1 MRAQRDL
8 IAKTKFVN
16 RASGPFYRRFGIGLV
31 ALLLAAVSAGPAIA
45 DSAEPGSGGP
55 SQAVVVQATSEAA
68 ARAAVAAH
76 HGTVTQSLW
85 IVNGVAADVPEGE
98 LAGLE
103 TEPGITHV
111 SADAPVH
118 VQAAP
123 SPLHAAASVYPKVV
137 GADKLWNEGVNG
149 DGVTVAVVDTGIA
162 QVADLAG
169 RVIGGVDF
177 SGGNNP
183 YNDEFGHGTFVAG
196 IIAGN
201 GASSNGT
208 YKGVAPNAKLVSIKI
223 AGRNGASD
231 ITHVLAAIQWAVSFR
246 TDYGIKV
253 LNLSLGTDSTQP
265 YLLSPL
271 DGAVERAWDAGIVV
285 TVSASNNG
293 PGAGTVTKPADD
305 PLVIT
310 VGALDDKGTPG
321 RGDDV
326 MAGFSGQGP
335 TAADGLT
342 KPDLVAS
349 GRSVIGLRAPGS
361 KVDSAYPGS
370 RVGSAY
376 FKGSGTSFSTAV
388 VSGSAALLLDRE
400 PNLTPDQVKA
410 RLLGTAAPGP
420 VGNPNVDGHGSVD
433 TYAAA
438 HAGTFDSANQ
448 GVFRSLGS
456 GDLQL
461 DRGSLRINIQTGG
474 LLDPIFHLLSPV
486 LQLLFG
492 NLTAQNQTFDQL
504 TYFSSEWT
512 GSSWYGSS
520 WYGSSWYGSSWYGSS
535 WYGSSWYGS
544 SWYGSSWYA
553 TAWE

>member
-1 MRAQRDL
+1 MRAKRKL
-8 IAKTKFVN
+8 IASVLFVLLGAWIAPAVAN
-16 RASGPFYRRFGIGLV
+16 PSLASD
-31 ALLLAAVSAGPAIA
+31 AVA
-45 DSAEPGSGGP
+45 DSAVIVQGT
-55 SQAVVVQATSEAA
+55 SQAAV
-68 ARAAVAAH
+68 RAAVEAH
-76 HGTVTQSLW
+76 HGTVTQDLW
-85 IVNGVAADVPEGE
+85 IVQGVAANIPAGE
-98 LAGLE
+98 LAALQ
-103 TEPGITHV
+103 TEPGVTHV
-111 SADAPVH
+111 TEDAPVH
-118 VQAAP
+118 IQAAQP
-123 SPLHAAASVYPKVV
+123 SPLHAATAVYPKVV
-137 GADKLWNEGVNG
+137 GADRLWTEGIDG
-149 DGVTVAVVDTGIA
+149 EGVTVAVVDTGITP
-162 QVADLAG
+162 VADLAG

-177 SGGNNP
+177 SGGDDP

-201 GASSNGT
+201 GASSNGA
-208 YKGVAPNAKLVSIKI
+208 YKGVAPKAKLVSIKI

-246 TDYGIKV
+246 NDYGIRV

-265 YLLSPL
+265 YMLSPL

-285 TVSASNNG
+285 TVSSSNKG
-293 PGAGTVTKPADD
+293 PGPGTVTKPADD

-310 VGALDDKGTPG
+310 VGALDDRGTPG

-326 MAGFSGQGP
+326 MAGFSGEGP
-335 TAADGLT
+335 TAADGLN

-349 GRSVIGLRAPGS
+349 GRSIIGLRVPGS

-376 FKGSGTSFSTAV
+376 FKGSGTSFSNAV
-388 VSGSAALLLDRE
+388 TSGSAALLLERE
-400 PNLTPDQVKA
+400 PSLTPDQVKD
-410 RLLGTAAPGP
+410 RLLGSAAPGP
-420 VGNPNVDGHGSVD
+420 VGNANVDGRGSLD

-438 HAGTFDSANQ
+438 HAGTFAAANQ
-448 GVFRSLGS
+448 GVVRSLGS
-456 GDLQL
+456 GSLQL
-461 DRGSLRINIQTGG
+461 DRGSLQINIQVGG
-474 LLDPIFHLLSPV
+474 LLDPIFQLLTPV
-486 LQLLFG
+486 LKLLVG

-504 TYFSSEWT
+504 AYFSSEWT

>member
-1 MRAQRDL
+1 MRTKRIL
-8 IAKTKFVN
+8 IACVLFVLAGAWIAPAN
-16 RASGPFYRRFGIGLV
+16 PSLASD
-31 ALLLAAVSAGPAIA
+31 AVGNT
-45 DSAEPGSGGP
+45 
-55 SQAVVVQATSEAA
+55 AVIVQATSEAA

-76 HGTVTQSLW
+76 HGTVTQDLW
-85 IVNGVAADVPEGE
+85 IVNGVAADVPASEV
-98 LAGLE
+98 AGLSA
-103 TEPGITHV
+103 EPGVTHV
-111 SADAPVH
+111 DDNAAVH
-118 VQAAP
+118 VQAASP
-123 SPLHAAASVYPKVV
+123 SPLHSASAVYPKVV
-137 GADKLWNEGVNG
+137 GADKLWNEGVDG

-162 QVADLAG
+162 PVADLSG
-169 RVIGGVDF
+169 RVIGGADF
-177 SGGNNP
+177 SGGSNP
-183 YNDEFGHGTFVAG
+183 YTDDFGHGTFVAG
-196 IIAGN
+196 LIAGN
-201 GASSNGT
+201 GASSNGA
-208 YKGVAPNAKLVSIKI
+208 YKGVAPKAKLVSIKI
-223 AGRNGASD
+223 AGRDGSSD

-246 TDYGIKV
+246 NDYGIRV
-253 LNLSLGTDSTQP
+253 LNLSLGTNSTQA
-265 YLLSPL
+265 YMLSPL

-285 TVSASNNG
+285 TVSAGNG
-293 PGAGTVTKPADD
+293 GTDPGTINKPADD

-326 MAGFSGQGP
+326 MAGFSGAGP

-349 GRSVIGLRAPGS
+349 GRSVISLRAPGS
-361 KVDSAYPGS
+361 KVDTAYPGS
-370 RVGSAY
+370 RVGTAY

-388 VSGSAALLLDRE
+388 TSGSAALLLERE

-410 RLLGTAAPGP
+410 RLLGTTTPGP
-420 VGNPNVDGHGSVD
+420 AGNANVDGHGSLD
-433 TYAAA
+433 TYSAA
-438 HAGTFDSANQ
+438 HAGTFDAANQ
-448 GVFRSLGS
+448 GVPRSLGS

-461 DRGSLRINIQTGG
+461 DRGGLAVNIQTGSF
-474 LLDPIFHLLSPV
+474 LDPILHTLSPV
-486 LQLLFG
+486 LVLVVG
-492 NLTAQNQTFDQL
+492 NLTAQNQTFDQV

>member
-1 MRAQRDL
+1 MQAQRDL
-8 IAKTKFVN
+8 IAGTKVVH
-16 RASGPFYRRFGIGLV
+16 RGSAPRRFGIGLV

-45 DSAEPGSGGP
+45 DSSESAGANRS
-55 SQAVVVQATSEAA
+55 VVVQATSEAA
-68 ARAAVAAH
+68 AHAAVAAH
-76 HGTVTQSLW
+76 HGTVTHDLW
-85 IVNGVAADVPEGE
+85 IVNGVAADVPAGE

-103 TEPGITHV
+103 AEPGITHV
-111 SADAPVH
+111 SDDAAVH
-118 VQAAP
+118 VQATP
-123 SPLHAAASVYPKVV
+123 SPLHSATAVYPKVV

-177 SGGNNP
+177 SGGNDP
-183 YNDEFGHGTFVAG
+183 FKDEFGHGTFVAG
-196 IIAGN
+196 LIAGN
-201 GASSNGT
+201 GASSNGA
-208 YKGVAPNAKLVSIKI
+208 YKGVAPKAKLVSIKI
-223 AGRNGASD
+223 AGANGASD

-246 TDYGIKV
+246 NDYGIKV

-310 VGALDDKGTPG
+310 VGALDDKGSPG

-335 TAADGLT
+335 TAADGIT

-349 GRSVIGLRAPGS
+349 GRSVISLRAPGS
-361 KVDSAYPGS
+361 KVDTAYPGS
-370 RVGSAY
+370 RVGSFY

-388 VSGSAALLLDRE
+388 VSGSAALLLDQE

-420 VGNPNVDGHGSVD
+420 AGSPNVDGHGSLD

-438 HAGTFDSANQ
+438 HAGTNDSANQ
-448 GVFRSLGS
+448 GITRSLGS
-456 GDLQL
+456 GSLQL
-461 DRGSLRINIQTGG
+461 DRGSLQVNIQTGTV
-474 LLDPIFHLLSPV
+474 LDPIFHILSPV
-486 LQLLFG
+486 L
-492 NLTAQNQTFDQL
+492 
-504 TYFSSEWT
+504 
-512 GSSWYGSS
+512 
-520 WYGSSWYGSSWYGSS
+520 
-535 WYGSSWYGS
+535 
-544 SWYGSSWYA
+544 
-553 TAWE
+553 

>member
-1 MRAQRDL
+1 MRAKRKL
-8 IAKTKFVN
+8 IASVLFVLLGAWIAPAVAN
-16 RASGPFYRRFGIGLV
+16 PSLASD
-31 ALLLAAVSAGPAIA
+31 AVA
-45 DSAEPGSGGP
+45 DSAVIVQGT
-55 SQAVVVQATSEAA
+55 SQAAV
-68 ARAAVAAH
+68 RAAVEAH
-76 HGTVTQSLW
+76 HGTVTQDLW
-85 IVNGVAADVPEGE
+85 IVQGVAANIPAGE
-98 LAGLE
+98 LAALQ
-103 TEPGITHV
+103 TEPGVTHV
-111 SADAPVH
+111 TEDAPVH
-118 VQAAP
+118 IQAAQP
-123 SPLHAAASVYPKVV
+123 SPLHAATAVYPKVV
-137 GADKLWNEGVNG
+137 GADRLWTEGIDG
-149 DGVTVAVVDTGIA
+149 DGVTVAVVDTGITP
-162 QVADLAG
+162 VADLAG

-177 SGGNNP
+177 SGGDNP

-201 GASSNGT
+201 GASSNGA
-208 YKGVAPNAKLVSIKI
+208 YKGVAPKAKLVSIKI

-246 TDYGIKV
+246 NDYGIRV

-265 YLLSPL
+265 YMLSPL

-285 TVSASNNG
+285 TVSSSNKG
-293 PGAGTVTKPADD
+293 PGPGTVTKPADD

-310 VGALDDKGTPG
+310 VGALDDRGTPG

-326 MAGFSGQGP
+326 MAGFSGEGP
-335 TAADGLT
+335 TAADGLN

-349 GRSVIGLRAPGS
+349 GRSIIGLRVPGS

-388 VSGSAALLLDRE
+388 AAGSAALLLERE
-400 PNLTPDQVKA
+400 PSLTPDQVKD
-410 RLLGTAAPGP
+410 RLLGSAASGP
-420 VGNPNVDGHGSVD
+420 VGNANVDGRGSLD

-438 HAGTFDSANQ
+438 HAGTFAAANQ
-448 GVFRSLGS
+448 GVVRSLGS
-456 GDLQL
+456 GSLQL
-461 DRGSLRINIQTGG
+461 DRGSLQINIQVGG
-474 LLDPIFHLLSPV
+474 LLDPIFQLLTPV
-486 LQLLFG
+486 LKLLVG

-504 TYFSSEWT
+504 AYFGSEWT

>member
-1 MRAQRDL
+1 MFTGEAPGAQ
-8 IAKTKFVN
+8 
-16 RASGPFYRRFGIGLV
+16 
-31 ALLLAAVSAGPAIA
+31 
-45 DSAEPGSGGP
+45 
-55 SQAVVVQATSEAA
+55 
-68 ARAAVAAH
+68 
-76 HGTVTQSLW
+76 
-85 IVNGVAADVPEGE
+85 
-98 LAGLE
+98 
-103 TEPGITHV
+103 
-111 SADAPVH
+111 
-118 VQAAP
+118 
-123 SPLHAAASVYPKVV
+123 
-137 GADKLWNEGVNG
+137 
-149 DGVTVAVVDTGIA
+149 
-162 QVADLAG
+162 
-169 RVIGGVDF
+169 
-177 SGGNNP
+177 
-183 YNDEFGHGTFVAG
+183 
-196 IIAGN
+196 IIN
-201 GASSNGT
+201 
-208 YKGVAPNAKLVSIKI
+208 VKI
-223 AGRNGASD
+223 AGRDGSAD
-231 ITHVLAAIQWAVSFR
+231 VTKVLAAIQWVVSFKDR
-246 TDYGIKV
+246 YGIDV

-293 PGAGTVTKPADD
+293 PGPGTVTKPADD

-321 RGDDV
+321 RADDV
-326 MAGFSGQGP
+326 MAGFSGEGP
-335 TAADGLT
+335 TAADGLA

-349 GRSVIGLRAPGS
+349 GRSVISLRAPNS

-400 PNLTPDQVKA
+400 PTLTPEQVKA

-420 VGNPNVDGHGSVD
+420 VGDPDVDGHGSVD

-438 HAGTFDSANQ
+438 HAGTFNSANQ
-448 GVFRSLGS
+448 GVVRSLGS
-456 GDLQL
+456 GSLQL
-461 DRGSLRINIQTGG
+461 DRGSLKINIQTGTVF
-474 LLDPIFHLLSPV
+474 DPLFRLLSPV
-486 LQLLFG
+486 LQLLTG
-492 NLTAQNQTFDQL
+492 NLTAQNQLFDQVG
-504 TYFSSEWT
+504 YFTSAWT

>member
-1 MRAQRDL
+1 MRAKRNL
-8 IAKTKFVN
+8 IASVVLFLTAAFTAPSVVN
-16 RASGPFYRRFGIGLV
+16 PALASP
-31 ALLLAAVSAGPAIA
+31 AAPGAAGSRP
-45 DSAEPGSGGP
+45 
-55 SQAVVVQATSEAA
+55 VVVQATSEAA
-68 ARAAVAAH
+68 AQAAVAAH
-76 HGTVTQSLW
+76 HGTVTRDLW
-85 IVNGVAADVPEGE
+85 IIDGVAAEVPAGE
-98 LAGLE
+98 LAGLAA
-103 TEPGITHV
+103 EPGVTHV
-111 SADAPVH
+111 SDDAAVH
-118 VQAAP
+118 VQAATP
-123 SPLHAAASVYPKVV
+123 SPLHAASAVYPKVV
-137 GADKLWNEGVNG
+137 GADRLWTEGVDG
-149 DGVTVAVVDTGIA
+149 DGVTVALVDTGIA
-162 QVADLAG
+162 PVADLAG
-169 RVIGGVDF
+169 RVVGGVDF
-177 SGGNNP
+177 SGGNSP
-183 YNDEFGHGTFVAG
+183 FTDDFGHGTFVAG

-201 GASSNGT
+201 GAASNGQ
-208 YKGVAPNAKLVSIKI
+208 YKGVAPNARLVSIKI
-223 AGRNGASD
+223 AGRDGSSD
-231 ITHVLAAIQWAVSFR
+231 ITHVLAAIQWAVSFKS
-246 TDYGIKV
+246 TYGIRV

-293 PGAGTVTKPADD
+293 PGPGTVTKPADD

-321 RGDDV
+321 RADDI
-326 MAGFSGQGP
+326 MAGFSGEGP
-335 TAADGLT
+335 TAADGLA

-349 GRSVIGLRAPGS
+349 GRSVISLRAPNS

-400 PNLTPDQVKA
+400 PTLTPDQVKA

-420 VGNPNVDGHGSVD
+420 VGDPDVDGHGSVD

-438 HAGTFDSANQ
+438 HAGTFNSANQ
-448 GVFRSLGS
+448 GVVRSLGS
-456 GDLQL
+456 GSLQL
-461 DRGSLRINIQTGG
+461 DRGSLKINIQTGTG
-474 LLDPIFHLLSPV
+474 FDPLFRLLSPV
-486 LQLLFG
+486 LQLLTG
-492 NLTAQNQTFDQL
+492 NLTAQNQLFDQVG
-504 TYFSSEWT
+504 YFTSAWT

>member
-1 MRAQRDL
+1 MRAKRTL
-8 IAKTKFVN
+8 ITSVVFLLTAAFLAPAVPATAITGTVSPAGAT
-16 RASGPFYRRFGIGLV
+16 RSVIVQGSSG
-31 ALLLAAVSAGPAIA
+31 AAV
-45 DSAEPGSGGP
+45 
-55 SQAVVVQATSEAA
+55 
-68 ARAAVAAH
+68 RAAVAAH
-76 HGTVTQSLW
+76 GGTVTQDLW
-85 IVNGVAADVPEGE
+85 IVNGVAADVPVAEVAA
-98 LAGLE
+98 LSA
-103 TEPGITHV
+103 EPGIRL
-111 SADAPVH
+111 SDNAPVQL
-118 VQAAP
+118 QAAEP
-123 SPLHAAASVYPKVV
+123 SPLHSASAVYPKVV
-137 GADKLWNEGVNG
+137 GADRLWSEGVDG
-149 DGVTVAVVDTGIA
+149 DGVTVAVVDTGITP
-162 QVADLAG
+162 VADLAG

-177 SGGNNP
+177 SGGDNP
-183 YNDEFGHGTFVAG
+183 YNDEFGHGTFLAG

-201 GASSNGT
+201 GAASNGA
-208 YKGVAPNAKLVSIKI
+208 YKGVAPKAKLVSIKI

-246 TDYGIKV
+246 HEYGIRV

-265 YLLSPL
+265 YMLSPL

-285 TVSASNNG
+285 TVSASNKG
-293 PGAGTVTKPADD
+293 PRPGTVTKPADD

-310 VGALDDKGTPG
+310 VGALDDKGTAG
-321 RGDDV
+321 RGDDI

-335 TAADGLT
+335 TAADGLN

-370 RVGSAY
+370 RLGSAY

-388 VSGSAALLLDRE
+388 VSGSAALLLQRE

-420 VGNPNVDGHGSVD
+420 VGSANVDGHGSVD
-433 TYAAA
+433 AHAAA
-438 HAGTFDSANQ
+438 HAGTFDAANQ
-448 GVFRSLGS
+448 GVVRSLGS
-456 GDLQL
+456 GSLQL
-461 DRGSLRINIQTGG
+461 DRGSLSINIETGS
-474 LLDPIFHLLSPV
+474 LLDPIFRLLSPV
-486 LQLLFG
+486 LKLVVG
-492 NLTAQNQTFDQL
+492 NLTAQNQLFDAVG
-504 TYFSSEWT
+504 YFTSQWS